1 MEVTD
6 LQQKKEADPCVCR
19 HTAASNCCGD
29 FNLHQMITN
38 QITNTSPRVPGV
50 FVPISQHREPP
61 RPGDGAAG
69 ALSVTVNDH
78 LTLALKSFTERK
90 KGGKGGRGDA
100 HSLQDG
106 ERRWGG
112 GSQRRQGMDKGGW
125 GGGKCVLE
133 SFQGGGEGSVPQG

>member
-90 KGGKGGRGDA
+90 KGGRGGRGDA

-112 GSQRRQGMDKGGW
+112 GQPGETRDG
-125 GGGKCVLE
+125 
-133 SFQGGGEGSVPQG
+133 QGGVGGREVCAREFSGRG